1 MAHPLIEQLLTLIS
15 KGKTADQDQAFEQW
29 QQRCSDTLQ
38 TLPED
43 QRKDLITEL
52 QRVVAENL
60 ELVKSDNQQLVT
72 QLVEGE
78 PSSTGTNQAKHYQQV
93 SKL

>member
-1 MAHPLIEQLLTLIS
+1 MAHPLIEHLLTLIS
-15 KGKTADQDQAFEQW
+15 QGETSDQAFEQW

-78 PSSTGTNQAKHYQQV
+78 PSSIGTSQAKHYQQV